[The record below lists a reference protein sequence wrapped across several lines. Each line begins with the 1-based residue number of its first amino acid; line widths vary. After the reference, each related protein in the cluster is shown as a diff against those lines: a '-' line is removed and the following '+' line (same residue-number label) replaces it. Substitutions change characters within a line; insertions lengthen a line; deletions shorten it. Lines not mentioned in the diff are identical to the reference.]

1 MNKPVKFLVYLSTFL
16 VLNNICKSLTDDFS
30 LNHLLKPSPKG
41 SKWAQ
46 ESAAEPLAAL
56 NQKYFY
62 LSKGKQAHVFV
73 SEDGEHV
80 LKLLK
85 PYFPHFAV
93 RVFGK
98 TSNLRF
104 SKLPFAKDIF
114 GAMYAE
120 KGKEQRELDF
130 QSYVNS
136 FVLLKEETE
145 VEYLHLTET
154 ENLKTS
160 IKLYDKIGILR
171 HVDLDST
178 CFVLQKRTDL
188 LYPTLHTFIKEGK
201 ETEAKEIID
210 AYVLLSLKFLQKGIV
225 NPTTVE
231 KNFGCIGLK
240 PIQID
245 VGRVLRKEDMKNAPP
260 VTLEGVYH
268 CAHHMKKWLTIRA
281 PELVSYLDES
291 IEIQKAK
298 AYEKTL

>member
-1 MNKPVKFLVYLSTFL
+1 MNKTVKFLTYLSAFL
-16 VLNNICKSLTDDFS
+16 VLNNICKTLTDDFS
-30 LNHLLKPSPKG
+30 LDHLIKPSPKG
-41 SKWAQ
+41 SKWTQ
-46 ESAAEPLAAL
+46 ESQEKPLAAL
-56 NQKYFY
+56 QQKYFY

-85 PYFPHFAV
+85 PYFPHFSV

-98 TSNLRF
+98 TSNIRF
-104 SKLPFAKDIF
+104 SKLPFAKDLF
-114 GAMYAE
+114 GSLYAE
-120 KGKEQRELDF
+120 KGLKQRDLDF

-136 FVLLKEETE
+136 FQLLKEETE

-154 ENLKTS
+154 DDLKTS
-160 IKLYDKIGILR
+160 LKLYDKIGILR
-171 HVDLDST
+171 HIDLDST
-178 CFVLQKRTDL
+178 CFILQKRTDL

-201 ETEAKEIID
+201 SAEAKEIID
-210 AYVLLSLKFLQKGIV
+210 AYVLLCLKFLQKGIV

-245 VGRVLRKEDMKNAPP
+245 VGRVLREQDIENALP
-260 VTLEGVYH
+260 VSLEGVYH
-268 CAHHMKKWLTIRA
+268 CAHHMKKWLNMKA
-281 PELVSYLDES
+281 PELVPYLDES
-291 IEIQKAK
+291 IETHKAK